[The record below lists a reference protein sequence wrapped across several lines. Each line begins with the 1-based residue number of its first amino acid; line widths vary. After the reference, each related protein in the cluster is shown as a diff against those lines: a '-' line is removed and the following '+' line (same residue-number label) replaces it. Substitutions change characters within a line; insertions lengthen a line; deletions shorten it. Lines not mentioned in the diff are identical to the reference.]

1 MSKAVLLIHGFA
13 TDIDDFYNIIPDLTK
28 RYDYIELKNLPGHGK
43 NSNLKQFDV
52 EKTFACVEESAQKLL
67 ARFDE
72 VDVIGFSMGGSLAAY
87 LASKYHFN
95 KIVLLAPANNYI
107 NWKLPSVRLKLLIDY
122 YYKRFIYK
130 DYDSEYE
137 KELNKLKE
145 DDKRS
150 ISMLF
155 KRLIPNYTIKA
166 IKTFMKIISICNEN
180 IKDIS
185 EPSLIVWG
193 DIDQLV
199 PYSSIEFLK
208 QYCENVHVQV
218 IEKLSHLML
227 YSKEYPIIS
236 KYIFDF
242 LDN

>member
-1 MSKAVLLIHGFA
+1 MSKAILLIHGFA

-107 NWKLPSVRLKLLIDY
+107 NWKLGLLCAIGGIAGGIIGAHLLKKIPDY
-122 YYKRFIYK
+122 IIKIAFTCFLVYV
-130 DYDSEYE
+130 
-137 KELNKLKE
+137 
-145 DDKRS
+145 S
-150 ISMLF
+150 ITM
-155 KRLIPNYTIKA
+155 I
-166 IKTFMKIISICNEN
+166 
-180 IKDIS
+180 
-185 EPSLIVWG
+185 W
-193 DIDQLV
+193 
-199 PYSSIEFLK
+199 
-208 QYCENVHVQV
+208 
-218 IEKLSHLML
+218 
-227 YSKEYPIIS
+227 
-236 KYIFDF
+236 
-242 LDN
+242 